1 MKKMVILSAL
11 VLGTSLALGSG
22 ALAKGPKFETL
33 DQNKDGQ
40 ITQDEIQQAAQMRF
54 AKADQDGDG
63 MLSKAELEAA
73 AAERAQK
80 RVARMLERH
89 DANKDGVL
97 SPDEMD
103 RSDKMARMFKRLD
116 KDNSGGVSAQ
126 EFKAARGHHKG
137 QHGGKA
143 HRDAPQD

>member
-1 MKKMVILSAL
+1 MKKMMVLSAL
-11 VLGTSLALGSG
+11 VLGTSLALGSA
-22 ALAKGPKFETL
+22 ALAKGPKFERL

-40 ITQDEIQQAAQMRF
+40 IAQDEMQQAAQMRF
-54 AKADQDGDG
+54 AKADQDGEG

-80 RVARMLERH
+80 RVARLLERH

-103 RSDKMARMFKRLD
+103 KSDKMARMFNRLD
-116 KDNSGGVSAQ
+116 KDNSGGLSVE

-137 QHGGKA
+137 QHDGKA
-143 HRDAPQD
+143 LRDAPQD